1 MSDQADRNKKAQSAA
16 GPQDAAGVGP
26 VVSASHLADGEKPAL
41 SEVEMALSMCG
52 NGFHRWITRCTTA
65 AGGHDLGAL
74 DVLVLHSVNHR
85 GRPKKLADLCLIL
98 NIEDTHTVNYALK
111 KLQGQGL
118 IESSRQGKEKQV
130 SITEAGEALCLRYKE
145 VREALLFKAVDDVGL
160 SEEDLS
166 RVAALLRSLSG
177 QYDQAARAAASL

>member
-1 MSDQADRNKKAQSAA
+1 MSKDNESGYVAA
-16 GPQDAAGVGP
+16 SIGP
-26 VVSASHLADGEKPAL
+26 VVGSSHLAEGRKPAL
-41 SEVEMALSMCG
+41 SEVELALSMCG
-52 NGFHRWITRCTTA
+52 NGFHRWITRCMAA
-65 AGGHDLGAL
+65 AGGADLGPL
-74 DVLVLHSVNHR
+74 DVLVLHPINHR

-111 KLQGQGL
+111 KLQSMEL
-118 IESSRQGKEKQV
+118 VESARQGKEKV
-130 SITEAGEALCLRYKE
+130 VAITDKGETLCLRYKE
-145 VREALLFKAVDDVGL
+145 VREALLFEAVDAVGL